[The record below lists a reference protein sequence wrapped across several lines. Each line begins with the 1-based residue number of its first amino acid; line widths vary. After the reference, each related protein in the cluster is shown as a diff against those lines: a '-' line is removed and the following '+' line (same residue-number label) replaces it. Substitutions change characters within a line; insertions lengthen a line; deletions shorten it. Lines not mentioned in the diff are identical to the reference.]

1 MFFPRIAVAA
11 VAIVAALLNLNDGD
25 DDDDSGY
32 RINDGVNAEIDV
44 DAKEVADITKD
55 AATITAIADLA
66 VRVIIVVVDLFQIS
80 YLMSDVVKLL
90 IGIFLGGCLNDYG
103 WYVYLRVES
112 KHGQNTRH

>member
-1 MFFPRIAVAA
+1 MLITVPISSTIPVNIANAVFFPRIAVAA
-11 VAIVAALLNLNDGD
+11 VAIVAALLNLNDGDDD

-66 VRVIIVVVDLFQIS
+66 VRVIIVVVL
-80 YLMSDVVKLL
+80 
-90 IGIFLGGCLNDYG
+90 
-103 WYVYLRVES
+103 
-112 KHGQNTRH
+112 